1 MGKFKNH
8 ITPPRLAEK
17 LLTWFIKDDLAEE
30 VLGDLDEKF
39 YSTAEKH
46 SIQKAKRNYW
56 FQVIQYMR
64 PFAFKFFKN
73 NNSFNNTTMVKHY
86 IKISWRNLLRD
97 KVFSAIKIG
106 GFALGIAACILIFLY
121 VNHELSYD
129 KHYKKGNQIFRLA
142 NNYQGQDYS
151 ELWTNLQGP
160 FKPVLEE
167 TMPEIDLISRVV
179 LWKWGNVGENHVRPT
194 SSRNNIYESGFIYSD
209 TELFSI
215 LEIPMIYGS
224 QKDALS
230 TPNSIV
236 ISKTKSDK
244 YFPNENPVGKQLV
257 LNDDTENA
265 YTIGGVMEDFPA
277 NSHLQADFIM
287 TLFGRT
293 SGPGSTGWCCA
304 NYNFYVKLIK
314 DADKYALEQKMV
326 EIRDTYVID
335 QLKAEGETGLE
346 DIQKYQSYYL
356 QPVQEIY
363 LNEKNIEDHQSHGS
377 AQMVWIFGAVAVT
390 ILLLACLNFINL
402 STAKS
407 IKRAKE
413 VGIRKVVGS
422 QRKSIIFQYLSESS
436 FYSVLAV
443 LLGILIASMALP
455 LFNEVSAKSLSIPW
469 ATWWFIPLLL
479 AGALVIGFLS
489 GIYPAF
495 FLSSFNPLAVL
506 KGKISGGRGTSTFRS
521 SMVVFQ
527 FTVTVILIISALVT
541 QSQFQH
547 FMNKPLGF
555 EKDQV
560 VNLLGLNSLKENE
573 KEIFKEELL
582 KLPSIASATL
592 GDYLPVSGGNTT
604 NYAFQLQAK
613 KGLNEGFEAARWIVD
628 EDYLQTMGM
637 ELVDGRNFN
646 DNTSDEQSIV
656 INESMMRLFGIDQP
670 IGTPIVDMFD
680 QSYRIIGVVKNF
692 HFQSLAVGIRPLAMV
707 RGNGNSTL
715 SVKILPT
722 NIEETLAG
730 INTVWEGFKPNQPIR
745 YSFMDQRFEQMYEA
759 LIKAKK
765 LFLVFSV
772 LSILIACLGLFAL
785 SAYSVEQR
793 IKEVSVRKILGAS
806 ATQIF
811 SLLATDFIKLIGV
824 SILIAIPLGWYLMD
838 SLLADTVNRIDLSWP
853 IFIVAGFIA
862 FFIALATVSF
872 ESIKAAYVNPA
883 SKLRSE

>member
-1 MGKFKNH
+1 
-8 ITPPRLAEK
+8 
-17 LLTWFIKDDLAEE
+17 
-30 VLGDLDEKF
+30 
-39 YSTAEKH
+39 
-46 SIQKAKRNYW
+46 
-56 FQVIQYMR
+56 
-64 PFAFKFFKN
+64 
-73 NNSFNNTTMVKHY
+73 
-86 IKISWRNLLRD
+86 
-97 KVFSAIKIG
+97 
-106 GFALGIAACILIFLY
+106 
-121 VNHELSYD
+121 
-129 KHYKKGNQIFRLA
+129 
-142 NNYQGQDYS
+142 
-151 ELWTNLQGP
+151 
-160 FKPVLEE
+160 
-167 TMPEIDLISRVV
+167 
-179 LWKWGNVGENHVRPT
+179 
-194 SSRNNIYESGFIYSD
+194 
-209 TELFSI
+209 
-215 LEIPMIYGS
+215 
-224 QKDALS
+224 
-230 TPNSIV
+230 
-236 ISKTKSDK
+236 
-244 YFPNENPVGKQLV
+244 
-257 LNDDTENA
+257 
-265 YTIGGVMEDFPA
+265 
-277 NSHLQADFIM
+277 
-287 TLFGRT
+287 
-293 SGPGSTGWCCA
+293 
-304 NYNFYVKLIK
+304 
-314 DADKYALEQKMV
+314 
-326 EIRDTYVID
+326 
-335 QLKAEGETGLE
+335 
-346 DIQKYQSYYL
+346 
-356 QPVQEIY
+356 
-363 LNEKNIEDHQSHGS
+363 
-377 AQMVWIFGAVAVT
+377 
-390 ILLLACLNFINL
+390 
-402 STAKS
+402 
-407 IKRAKE
+407 
-413 VGIRKVVGS
+413 
-422 QRKSIIFQYLSESS
+422 
-436 FYSVLAV
+436 
-443 LLGILIASMALP
+443 
-455 LFNEVSAKSLSIPW
+455 
-469 ATWWFIPLLL
+469 
-479 AGALVIGFLS
+479 
-489 GIYPAF
+489 
-495 FLSSFNPLAVL
+495 
-506 KGKISGGRGTSTFRS
+506 
-521 SMVVFQ
+521 
-527 FTVTVILIISALVT
+527 
-541 QSQFQH
+541 
-547 FMNKPLGF
+547 MNKPLGF

-838 SLLADTVNRIDLSWP
+838 SLLADIVNRIDLSWP